1 MVSLLPTKFHEI
13 LFSSFR
19 GVVLTRC
26 FRSIFREVQRGIT
39 PTKFRWSKFPGNM
52 HNYIWCPYY
61 LPSFMKFCSVVS
73 EELHWQAASVVNFGK
88 FLSSKGHNSNKI
100 QEIKI
105 SWQYAQLHMVSLLPT
120 KFHEILFSSFRG
132 VALTNRVTDR
142 WTDRTKTICL
152 PTKVGGDIM
161 LIITCMKNKVF
172 LNLIPQASIR
182 NKNMIWAFEFIDMG
196 ILLII
201 SVLQ

>member
-1 MVSLLPTKFHEI
+1 
-13 LFSSFR
+13 
-19 GVVLTRC
+19 
-26 FRSIFREVQRGIT
+26 
-39 PTKFRWSKFPGNM
+39 M

-142 WTDRTKTICL
+142 WTDRTKTMS
-152 PTKVGGDIM
+152 PHQSGGRHNVNNYM
-161 LIITCMKNKVF
+161 YEE
-172 LNLIPQASIR
+172 QSIS
-182 NKNMIWAFEFIDMG
+182 KSYTTGIHSKQKYDMG
-196 ILLII
+196 LWIYRYGDFTHYFSVTVIYIRYKKKQHI
-201 SVLQ
+201 SSNLSCKRLSDLFDLSNL